1 MRWVRAI
8 ALGVAMLI
16 AMPSVS
22 AQVWKP
28 KSRQKKQPKVQGT
41 TEAKSV
47 SPKTRKAGRTKSVK
61 RTKKKPAA
69 FAKKQKKKSKKPAV
83 KKQRAP
89 ASDDDDYTIIEEDWP
104 DED

>member
-16 AMPSVS
+16 ALPAAS

-28 KSRQKKQPKVQGT
+28 QSRQKKQPKVQGN

-47 SPKTRKAGRTKSVK
+47 SPKTRKVGRTKPVK
-61 RTKKKPAA
+61 RTKKRPDGVAKKKPAA
-69 FAKKQKKKSKKPAV
+69 KKKPV
-83 KKQRAP
+83 TKKQRPSA
-89 ASDDDDYTIIEEDWP
+89 DDDDYTIIEEDWP